1 MDAHNG
7 WFSRISGD
15 GNLNYFFQGLYFFST
30 AYPVPYPIP
39 ILSIKSRISE
49 FPENLRQAGDLVE
62 VLEVVRNPGEQR
74 LGKPRWMNTET
85 PLNLGF

>member
-1 MDAHNG
+1 MDDSLG
-7 WFSRISGD
+7 WVGMETLITSSRGCFFFSR
-15 GNLNYFFQGLYFFST
+15 
-30 AYPVPYPIP
+30 AYPIP

-49 FPENLRQAGDLVE
+49 FPEHLRQAGDLVE

-74 LGKPRWMNTET
+74 SGKPRWMNTET

>member
-1 MDAHNG
+1 MDDSLG
-7 WFSRISGD
+7 LVGMDTLITFSRGC
-15 GNLNYFFQGLYFFST
+15 FFFSR
-30 AYPVPYPIP
+30 AHSVPYPIP

-74 LGKPRWMNTET
+74 SGKPRWMNTET
-85 PLNLGF
+85 PLNLAF